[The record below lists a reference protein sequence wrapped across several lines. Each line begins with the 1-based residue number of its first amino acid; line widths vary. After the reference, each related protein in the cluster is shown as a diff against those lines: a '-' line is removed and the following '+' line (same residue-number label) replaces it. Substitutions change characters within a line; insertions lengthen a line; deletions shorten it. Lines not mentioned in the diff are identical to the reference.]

1 MKNLTIKEI
10 ITIFIAAF
18 LIAFS
23 ILAVLDYIT
32 MKTETRTVYYR
43 ETCNTRVEN

>member
-10 ITIFIAAF
+10 IVVFLTAF
-18 LIAFS
+18 LITFN
-23 ILAVLDYIT
+23 ILVVLDYIT